1 MHCSMRWWLEVRH
14 QIAEN
19 RGRIPAPIV
28 AVLELLRVLLKVL
41 PGNVDEP
48 QDALIQSASSVQLGL
63 TPNNL

>member
-41 PGNVDEP
+41 PGNVD
-48 QDALIQSASSVQLGL
+48 V
-63 TPNNL
+63 